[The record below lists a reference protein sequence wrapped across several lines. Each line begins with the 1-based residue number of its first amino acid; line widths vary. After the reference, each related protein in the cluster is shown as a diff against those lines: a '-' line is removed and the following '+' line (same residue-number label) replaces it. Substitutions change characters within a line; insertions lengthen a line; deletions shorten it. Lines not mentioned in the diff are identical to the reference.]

1 MGWSCSAIAGNIM
14 DEISKKSF
22 EQSKSQ
28 NVYQHKGNWFFW
40 ETSRREYS
48 DGSITGS
55 IFKFE
60 GDPRNKERLPLA
72 RRVGNFKIDGSTGK
86 VNGSYGINVCSRR

>member
-14 DEISKKSF
+14 DEISEKSF
-22 EQSKSQ
+22 KQSGSQ

-40 ETSRREYS
+40 ETSRKEHE

-55 IFKFE
+55 IHKFVS
-60 GDPRNKERLPLA
+60 DPRGKDKISA
-72 RRVGNFKIDGSTGK
+72 TRVGNFKIDGRTGK
-86 VNGSYGINVCSRR
+86 VKGSYGVNVCRR